1 MVSTATTATTP
12 FFTPFDIT
20 ENGDQ
25 EDVNK
30 RVGIVKVN
38 FDKNDTTTKLILK
51 SPKEEQ
57 MGNDKD

>member
-12 FFTPFDIT
+12 FFIPFDIT

-30 RVGIVKVN
+30 WVGIVKVN
-38 FDKNDTTTKLILK
+38 FDKNDTTTKLILE